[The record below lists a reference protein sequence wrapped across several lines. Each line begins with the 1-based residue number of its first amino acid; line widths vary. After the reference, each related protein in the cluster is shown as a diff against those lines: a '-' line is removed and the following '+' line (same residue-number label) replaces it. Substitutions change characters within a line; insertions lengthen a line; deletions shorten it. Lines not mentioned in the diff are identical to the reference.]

1 MPNRWS
7 TPFKHLA
14 LLAMLAL
21 VLLPPMGRLAQ
32 AAATEAVALAQATA
46 TERLVPMP
54 SHGEHCA
61 SMAEAV
67 TDRPDLPPT
76 LPGDDCAYCP
86 ILAALSLPSA
96 QGIVVP
102 PLVWPAQWAAGGSLG
117 QRGRTTTAGLGARGP
132 PRAI

>member
-7 TPFKHLA
+7 APFKHLA

-21 VLLPPMGRLAQ
+21 VLLPPVGRLVQ
-32 AAATEAVALAQATA
+32 SAATEAVPLAQAADTQS
-46 TERLVPMP
+46 LVPMP

-61 SMAEAV
+61 SMAETV

-96 QGIVVP
+96 HAIVVP
-102 PLVWPAQWAAGGSLG
+102 PLVWPAQWATGGSLG
-117 QRGRTTTAGLGARGP
+117 QAGPTTTIGLGARGP
-132 PRAI
+132 PLAI